1 MPVTGDPVTQ
11 RSEGVPASFVDD
23 GGDGTAGADWPHVS
37 VVMAVRNEA
46 RHLRDA
52 VTSVLAQGY
61 PGPLDVTIA
70 VGPSDDATEDVLADL
85 ARDERV
91 LAVGNPA
98 GLTSA
103 GLNAAIAAST
113 GPVVARVDGH
123 AVIPPGYL
131 RRAVELLRETG
142 ADNVGGVMAAEGV
155 TRFEQAVAAAMSS
168 RFGTGDARF
177 HYGGAAGPAD
187 TVYLGVFRRSALER
201 VGGFD
206 ETLVRTQDSELNLRI
221 RRTGGMVWFSPELR
235 VRYRPRGS
243 LRALSRQY
251 FEYGRWRRVV
261 ARRHQ
266 GSLRWRQMVAPGTVV
281 ACAGGAIVGVT
292 GRWWGWLPL
301 VGYGAGIATATT
313 VVGRRVPPGVMARLP
328 GVFTAMHVA
337 WGIGFLTSPRQLGG
351 PPAPDGR
358 PHGDTAR

>member
-11 RSEGVPASFVDD
+11 RFEGVPASFVDD
-23 GGDGTAGADWPHVS
+23 GGDGTADADWPHVS

-91 LAVGNPA
+91 SAVGNPA

-131 RRAVELLRETG
+131 RRTVELLRETG
-142 ADNVGGVMAAEGV
+142 ADNVGGVMAADAGQRRLHQRPWRV
-155 TRFEQAVAAAMSS
+155 RAVARLGAVAGRDGDVHGRRDGHGLRAARAGVAVSGGGGERLRTS
-168 RFGTGDARF
+168 RDRRGGD
-177 HYGGAAGPAD
+177 
-187 TVYLGVFRRSALER
+187 
-201 VGGFD
+201 VGG
-206 ETLVRTQDSELNLRI
+206 ERK
-221 RRTGGMVWFSPELR
+221 
-235 VRYRPRGS
+235 
-243 LRALSRQY
+243 
-251 FEYGRWRRVV
+251 
-261 ARRHQ
+261 
-266 GSLRWRQMVAPGTVV
+266 
-281 ACAGGAIVGVT
+281 
-292 GRWWGWLPL
+292 
-301 VGYGAGIATATT
+301 
-313 VVGRRVPPGVMARLP
+313 PP
-328 GVFTAMHVA
+328 
-337 WGIGFLTSPRQLGG
+337 
-351 PPAPDGR
+351 
-358 PHGDTAR
+358 